1 MFLMSIL
8 PFFKL
13 QSTPNTS
20 LTTLGEVF
28 QQMVQWVID
37 FLHLISTEPLLLIGL
52 AMVVVGIIAGLAFK
66 MIRGKGKK
74 GP

>member
-1 MFLMSIL
+1 MFLLSVV
-8 PFFKL
+8 PFMA
-13 QSTPNTS
+13 TTATTS
-20 LTTLGEVF
+20 LTTLGTVF

-37 FLHLISTEPLLLIGL
+37 FLGLIASEPLLLIGL
-52 AMVVVGIIAGLAFK
+52 ALVIVGIIAGLAFK